1 MGASS
6 NPHLLTLST
15 TGVVTDYTPS
25 GATTVTTNGAV
36 AAITAGTSHNLAI
49 LKTGKLYAWGNNT
62 NGETTIPPIATM
74 GVTQIAAGNG
84 FSLALKTD
92 GRLIAWGK
100 NNDGQTTI
108 PLSATINITQIAT
121 GDNHALALRAD
132 GSVVAW
138 GKNDLGQ
145 TTVPILATDII
156 SIVANAN
163 SSAAISSDGSVYVWG
178 ATQSISTCCA
188 ATSSIALN
196 GTQILTNQ
204 INTTQS
210 QTQVVSANLDPVSVS
225 TLFTNLLVN
234 SRYKYQITV
243 SNDAGS
249 SVYSGVF
256 TTDMNYLNL
265 YVPFLSNAS
274 GVMTPVNTNS
284 GK

>member
-1 MGASS
+1 
-6 NPHLLTLST
+6 
-15 TGVVTDYTPS
+15 
-25 GATTVTTNGAV
+25 
-36 AAITAGTSHNLAI
+36 
-49 LKTGKLYAWGNNT
+49 
-62 NGETTIPPIATM
+62 M

-256 TTDMNYLNL
+256 TTDMNYHNL